1 MVISDELKIP
11 RVLPVDSFRKS
22 RKVEA
27 VFALPP
33 ISRIGAF
40 KQGLNQEQGEERPP
54 PRRRRLNDDEA
65 KEVRHQVERANSNL
79 AKHGIAL
86 RLLLTRTDE
95 GYLLDLYDCIGD
107 TMCQVISDMQITLD
121 ELPALLRNLE
131 DQAGLLIDTV
141 T

>member
-1 MVISDELKIP
+1 MVISDELKFP
-11 RVLPVDSFRKS
+11 RVLPVDPFRKS

-33 ISRIGAF
+33 IARIGAF
-40 KQGLNQEQGEERPP
+40 KQGWNREQGEERPP
-54 PRRRRLNDDEA
+54 PRRRRLNADEER
-65 KEVRHQVERANSNL
+65 EVRHQVEQANASF
-79 AKHGIAL
+79 AKHDISL

-107 TMCQVISDMQITLD
+107 TMCQVVSDMQITME

-131 DQAGLLIDTV
+131 DQAGLLIDTI